1 MFHQRSVLFKCDVT
15 SMVLLCSRRIIFGA
29 SVLLGCFGSFAVIA
43 QELGE
48 NAEEDFA
55 AFLQEF
61 RGEAIAKGIRPET
74 LDAVLPGIT
83 LTRQAIVADRNQP
96 EFNNTFE
103 VYLQRVSPWRMEN
116 GRKVLREQGDMIRS
130 AAAEHG
136 VPPQYVLA
144 ILGVESNYGSFPL
157 TLSVFDVVATLAFDK
172 RRSAQFRNELLAN
185 FEILDKGYA
194 TFDGMKSSWA
204 GALGYPQ
211 FNASNYLKLAVDQD
225 GDGMKDLWSMGPDVI
240 GSVAN
245 YLKTTGWQGDE
256 TWGYEVNLPVAAEQ
270 SLTGE
275 QSAGL
280 TPDPSCKRFT
290 TFGIWRTLQQ
300 WQALGVRMPDG
311 ADLPDQSL
319 PAALI
324 MGDEGQNKG
333 YLVQRNFCAIM
344 GYNPASKY
352 AVAIGMLAD
361 EISKQ

>member
-1 MFHQRSVLFKCDVT
+1 MHHQRSVLFKGYVI
-15 SMVLLCSRRIIFGA
+15 SMVLLHRIKAIFGA
-29 SVLLGCFGSFAVIA
+29 CVLSSCFGSFAVTA
-43 QELGE
+43 QEQ
-48 NAEEDFA
+48 NADA
-55 AFLQEF
+55 AFADFLLEF
-61 RGEAIAKGIRPET
+61 RIEAIAKGIRIET

-96 EFNNTFE
+96 EFNNTFA
-103 VYLQRVSPWRMEN
+103 VYLQRVSPWRVEN
-116 GRKVLREQGDMIRS
+116 GRKVLREQGDMIRPV
-130 AAAEHG
+130 AAEHG
-136 VPPQYVLA
+136 VQPQYVLA
-144 ILGVESNYGSFPL
+144 ILGIESNYGSYPL

-172 RRSAQFRNELLAN
+172 RRSAQFRNELFAN

-194 TFDGMKSSWA
+194 TLENMKSSWA

-211 FNASNYLKLAVDQD
+211 FNASNYLKLAIDQD

-245 YLKTTGWQGDE
+245 YLNTAGWHEGE
-256 TWGYEVNLPVAAEQ
+256 TWGNEVNLPAAAAQ
-270 SLTGE
+270 ALAGE
-275 QSAGL
+275 QAAGL

-300 WQALGVRMPDG
+300 WQTLGIRMTDG
-311 ADLPDQSL
+311 ADLPDQAL

-324 MGDEGQNKG
+324 MGDEGENKG
-333 YLVQRNFCAIM
+333 YLVQRNFCALM

-352 AVAIGMLAD
+352 AVAIGLLAD

>member
-1 MFHQRSVLFKCDVT
+1 MHHQHSVLFMRNLI
-15 SMVLLCSRRIIFGA
+15 SIVLLCSRKAFFGA
-29 SVLLGCFGSFAVIA
+29 CILLGCFGSFAAVA
-43 QELGE
+43 QELDE
-48 NAEEDFA
+48 NAEAAFA
-55 AFLQEF
+55 EFLQEF
-61 RGEAIAKGIRPET
+61 RTEAIAKGIRPAT

-96 EFNNTFE
+96 EFNNTFA
-103 VYLQRVSPWRMEN
+103 VYLQRVSPWRVEN
-116 GRKVLREQGDMIRS
+116 GRKVLREQGDMIRPV
-130 AAAEHG
+130 AAEHG

-144 ILGVESNYGSFPL
+144 ILGMESNYGTYPL

-211 FNASNYLKLAVDQD
+211 FNASMYLKLAVDQD

-245 YLKTTGWQGDE
+245 YLKTAGWQEDE
-256 TWGYEVNLPVAAEQ
+256 AWGYEVNLPAGAEQ
-270 SLTGE
+270 SLMGE

-280 TPDPSCKRFT
+280 NPDPTCKRFT

-300 WQALGVRMPDG
+300 WQTLGVRMSDG
-311 ADLPDQSL
+311 ADLPDSSL
-319 PAALI
+319 SAALI

-352 AVAIGMLAD
+352 AVAIGLLAD